1 MKKIERKDF
10 LKLGGGA
17 IAGGAAG
24 YVLSGAPF
32 MAFQALAEWTQDQY
46 VPVNGIESYVQ
57 AVSEAC
63 TNGCKLSVRKIG
75 ARAIKIESAEG
86 VCPSCMN
93 ALQLVYHPERIA
105 EPLKLTGK
113 KGSGKY
119 KSVSWDEALKDI
131 STRMNSL
138 IAGGEAN
145 TIAAIN
151 KNENLSGQL
160 MEKFMKAAGSKNVY
174 YESSLKSMESA
185 VLGGYLKYDF
195 AGTDYI
201 LSFGSRLLEGWGD
214 SVQMQKH
221 FVNWKKKSVKLVQ
234 ADTVCTRTASLAD
247 EWVPVKPGTEAILAY
262 GIAYHLITAKKMS
275 SSGEGF
281 TKWSQMVINKYPL
294 KKVASL
300 TGISEDR
307 IKKIAED
314 FSKAK
319 RPVAV
324 AGKGGVGAVASS
336 AEIIAVYC
344 LNTLV
349 KTNAVSIVKNSAVSY
364 TSEFAGID
372 GLVKNGNFKMLLL
385 NDSNP
390 VYKSVLGEDLKKKM
404 EKSFVVAINTIKNDS
419 SEYADYILPALTFLE
434 TATPSNKP
442 VTGAWKE
449 ALDSKDIIIKLSK
462 MVDKTKNA
470 LPFTKAVD
478 AYKTAGKEV
487 GAGARFSF
495 NVEKT
500 KTEIEGL
507 EKKISKNSEFP
518 LTMIPVE
525 VPLVGDGDGMAFPYV
540 LKSID
545 WKTLFDG
552 KLWVQMNR
560 ETARKNSV
568 SEGESIAIYSSR
580 GKLGKVKVHL
590 SDVVAP
596 DTVAIPLG
604 FGHESYTV
612 YGNDKG
618 VNPKKIMTADVDP
631 LTGTADFWSTR
642 VKIS

>member
-1 MKKIERKDF
+1 MKKIDRKDF
-10 LKLGGGA
+10 LKIGA
-17 IAGGAAG
+17 GAAAGGVAG

-46 VPVNGIESYVQ
+46 VPVNGIESYLQ
-57 AVSEAC
+57 TVSESC
-63 TNGCKLSVRKIG
+63 TFGCKVSVRKIG
-75 ARAIKIESAEG
+75 ARSIKIESAEG
-86 VCPSCMN
+86 VCPACMN

-105 EPLKLTGK
+105 TPLKLTGK
-113 KGSGKY
+113 KGSGKF
-119 KSVSWDEALKDI
+119 KAVSWDEALKDI
-131 STRMNSL
+131 STRMNTL
-138 IAGGEAN
+138 VAAN
-145 TIAAIN
+145 DANSIAAIN
-151 KNENLSGQL
+151 KNENLSGQM
-160 MEKFMKAAGSKNVY
+160 MEKLVRAAGSNNVY

-195 AGTDYI
+195 SGTDYI

-214 SVQMQKH
+214 SVKMNK
-221 FVNWKKKSVKLVQ
+221 FFLEWKAKGTKLVQ
-234 ADTVCTRTASLAD
+234 ADTICTRTASLAD

-262 GIAYHLITAKKMS
+262 GIAYYLITSKKMS
-275 SSGEGF
+275 SSGADF
-281 TKWSQMVINKYPL
+281 SKWSQMVINKYPL
-294 KKVASL
+294 NKVAEL
-300 TGISEDR
+300 TGIKEDR
-307 IKKIAED
+307 IIKIAED

-349 KTNAVSIVKNSAVSY
+349 RTNAVSIVKNSAVSY
-364 TSEFAGID
+364 KSDFSGID
-372 GLVKNGNFKMLLL
+372 GLVKNGSFKMLIL

-404 EKSFVVAINTIKNDS
+404 DKSFVVAINTIKNDS

-434 TATPSNKP
+434 TETPDSKP
-442 VTGAWKE
+442 VNGAWKE
-449 ALDSKDIIIKLSK
+449 AIDAKDIIIKLSK

-470 LPFTKAVD
+470 LPFNSAVD
-478 AYKTAGKEV
+478 AYKAAGKEV
-487 GAGARFSF
+487 AAGGSFSF
-495 NVEKT
+495 NVDKT
-500 KTEIEGL
+500 KADIEGL
-507 EKKISKNSEFP
+507 DKKVSKNSEFP

-525 VPLVGDGDGMAFPYV
+525 VALVGDGDGMAFPYV

-545 WKTLFDG
+545 WQTFFYET
-552 KLWVQMNR
+552 LWVQMNR
-560 ETARKNSV
+560 ETAKKHSV
-568 SEGESIAIYSSR
+568 SEGESIKIYSSR
-580 GKLGKVKVHL
+580 GKIGSVKVHL

-596 DTVAIPLG
+596 DTIAMPLG

-612 YGNDKG
+612 YGSEKG

-631 LTGTADFWSTR
+631 ITGTADFWSTR

>member
-1 MKKIERKDF
+1 MKKIDRKDF
-10 LKLGGGA
+10 LKIGA
-17 IAGGAAG
+17 GAAAGGVAG

-46 VPVNGIESYVQ
+46 VPVNGIESYLQ
-57 AVSEAC
+57 TVSDTC
-63 TNGCKLSVRKIG
+63 TSGCKVSVRKIG
-75 ARAIKIESAEG
+75 ARSIKIESAEG

-105 EPLKLTGK
+105 TPLKLTGK

-119 KSVSWDEALKDI
+119 KAVSWDEAFKDI
-131 STRMNSL
+131 ATRMNAL
-138 IAGGEAN
+138 VAGGEAN
-145 TIAAIN
+145 SIAAIN
-151 KNENLSGQL
+151 KNETLSGQM
-160 MEKFMKAAGSKNVY
+160 MEKFVRSAGSNNVY
-174 YESSLKSMESA
+174 YESSLKSVESA

-214 SVQMQKH
+214 SVQMNK
-221 FVNWKKKSVKLVQ
+221 FFLGWKTKGTKLVQ

-262 GIAYHLITAKKMS
+262 GIAYHLITAKKRS
-275 SSGEGF
+275 SSGADF
-281 TKWSQMVINKYPL
+281 TKWSQMIINKYPL
-294 KKVASL
+294 QKVAAL
-300 TGISEDR
+300 TGIKEER
-307 IKKIAED
+307 IIKIAED
-314 FSKAK
+314 FSKAR

-324 AGKGGVGAVASS
+324 AGKGGAGAIASS
-336 AEIIAVYC
+336 AEIIAVHC

-349 KTNAVSIVKNSAVSY
+349 KTNAVSVVKNSAVSY
-364 TSEFAGID
+364 KSDFSGID
-372 GLVKNGNFKMLLL
+372 GLVKNGNFKMLIL

-390 VYKSVLGEDLKKKM
+390 VYKSVLGNDLKKKM
-404 EKSFVVAINTIKNDS
+404 EKSFVVSINTIKNDS

-434 TATPSNKP
+434 TETPGNKP
-442 VTGAWKE
+442 VNGAWKE
-449 ALDSKDIIIKLSK
+449 AIDAKDIIIKLSK
-462 MVDKTKNA
+462 MVDKTARA
-470 LPFTKAVD
+470 LPFDSAVD
-478 AYKTAGKEV
+478 AYR
-487 GAGARFSF
+487 GAGRETAAGAGFSF
-495 NVEKT
+495 NFDKT
-500 KTEIEGL
+500 KSEIEGL
-507 EKKISKNSEFP
+507 EKKVSKNSEFP
-518 LTMIPVE
+518 LTMIPLE
-525 VPLVGDGDGMAFPYV
+525 VAMVGDGDGMAFPYV
-540 LKSID
+540 LKNID
-545 WKTLFDG
+545 WHTFFDG

-560 ETARKNSV
+560 ETAKKEGV
-568 SEGESIAIYSSR
+568 SEGETIAIQSAR

-631 LTGTADFWSTR
+631 VTGTADFWSTR
-642 VKIS
+642 IKSS